1 MEEFQEKIIK
11 KFKSYIDYNDLSG
24 GILFYDGLVCFD
36 APEDLA
42 WDYIYQKVY
51 LHACLKKRRNFVDW
65 LLTLRERLDPI
76 EHIALRQMF
85 AYGKYLLE
93 K

>member
-1 MEEFQEKIIK
+1 MSEFQEEIIK
-11 KFKSYIDYNDLSG
+11 EFKSYIEYNDLSG
-24 GILFYDGLVCFD
+24 AILFYDGLICFD
-36 APEDLA
+36 APPDLA

-65 LLTLRERLDPI
+65 LKTLYERLDDFGR
-76 EHIALRQMF
+76 IALRQMF
-85 AYGKYLLE
+85 AYGNYLLE